1 MDKNDPT
8 PSWKRKLFHELT
20 DYWLNVAYL
29 SVFFSVFALY
39 RRLILAHH
47 EIYPEDYFFQII
59 KALVIAKVI
68 MIGAFLRID
77 RGFEN
82 QPLIFPVLYKT
93 LLFTIWVA
101 IFDILEALIGT
112 LIHAPTL
119 TGIHQQ
125 LLNHFT
131 YMKLGGALVIFLA
144 FIPFFAFK
152 ELSRVMGKEQ
162 ITRLFFKKRI
172 G

>member
-1 MDKNDPT
+1 MEKNGPT
-8 PSWKRKLFHELT
+8 LNWKQKLFHELT

-29 SVFFSVFALY
+29 SVFFTIFSLY
-39 RRLILAHH
+39 GRLILAHH
-47 EIYPEDYFFQII
+47 GIYPEDYFFQVI

-101 IFDILEALIGT
+101 IFDILEALIGALIHTPT
-112 LIHAPTL
+112 LI
-119 TGIHQQ
+119 GIQQQ

-131 YMKLGGALVIFLA
+131 YMKLGGVLVIFLA

-162 ITRLFFKKRI
+162 ITRLFFNKRI